1 MPRSTYGAARHQ
13 KKKRLMKR
21 AKGMQGGRS
30 KLYRTAKH
38 SVLKAERYATRDRR
52 ARKGEFRRL
61 WITRISAALMEM
73 GISYSRFINGLKKA
87 NIEMDRKVLSE
98 LAISNPQE
106 FAMGVEQAKSALSA

>member
-13 KKKRLMKR
+13 KKKRIFKR

-30 KLYRTAKH
+30 KLYRTVKH

-61 WITRISAALMEM
+61 WITRISAALMDLN
-73 GISYSRFINGLKKA
+73 ISYSRFINGLKKA

-106 FAMGVEQAKSALSA
+106 FAMVVEQAKAALSA